1 MKIKISNSEITNNKK
16 PFYVAEAGI
25 NYDGDFQKCFKLID
39 AAKTAGADAIK
50 FQTHIAEHEMID
62 TKITLA
68 HSKKETVY
76 DLMKKCELTLDQH
89 KKLQKYCKKKKIG
102 FLGLEYSGH
111 GKSSGK
117 FTNGNISKWTKE
129 TQIIIKKIV
138 KKNDFILVGSSMGS
152 WLSLNQFKYF
162 QKQIKGFMG
171 IGSAPE
177 FLERLMWKK
186 FTKKMKQETIIKGI
200 YNLKH
205 GDYEYPITY
214 QLIKDGRK
222 NKVFQK
228 RFNAKINVTMIHGKK
243 DEVVPV
249 VYSRKILRLFKKAEK
264 KLVIIKNGN
273 HSLTNRKNL
282 KKITLEL
289 DKIVSNVI

>member
-1 MKIKISNSEITNNKK
+1 MHKFKYIKISNTKKIRYLSNNYTKNLYIVFLHGFMSDLTGDK
-16 PFYVAEAGI
+16 P
-25 NYDGDFQKCFKLID
+25 
-39 AAKTAGADAIK
+39 KT
-50 FQTHIAEHEMID
+50 
-62 TKITLA
+62 
-68 HSKKETVY
+68 
-76 DLMKKCELTLDQH
+76 
-89 KKLQKYCKKKKIG
+89 LQKYCRKKKIG

-129 TQIIIKKIV
+129 IQILVKKIV

-186 FTKKMKQETIIKGI
+186 FTKKMKKETIKNKI

-205 GDYEYPITY
+205 GEYEYPISY

-222 NKVFQK
+222 NNILNKK
-228 RFNAKINVTMIHGKK
+228 LRSKIYVTMIHGSK
-243 DEVVPV
+243 DEVVPTI
-249 VYSRKILRLFKKAEK
+249 YSRKVLKLFNKAKK
-264 KLVIIKNGN
+264 KLIIIKNGD
-273 HSLTNRKNL
+273 HSLSNKKNL

-289 DKIVSNVI
+289 DKIVSNII

>member
-1 MKIKISNSEITNNKK
+1 MHKFKYLKILNTKKIRYLSNNYTKNLYIVFLHGFMSDLTGDK
-16 PFYVAEAGI
+16 P
-25 NYDGDFQKCFKLID
+25 
-39 AAKTAGADAIK
+39 KT
-50 FQTHIAEHEMID
+50 
-62 TKITLA
+62 
-68 HSKKETVY
+68 
-76 DLMKKCELTLDQH
+76 
-89 KKLQKYCKKKKIG
+89 LQKYCRKKKIG

-129 TQIIIKKIV
+129 IQILIKKIV

-228 RFNAKINVTMIHGKK
+228 RFKTKINITMIHGKK

-273 HSLTNRKNL
+273 HSLTNKKNL